1 MSTTDKTKS
10 KLLDSMRMSKEG
22 VSETTP
28 QETKGSAAKPAT
40 TKKATTKKAAA
51 KKTSAKKPVSMGKA
65 KAKAKAKTV
74 VEENYTSSVT
84 PTGDTYQSKGRIWP
98 D

>member
-40 TKKATTKKAAA
+40 TKKATTKKVAA
-51 KKTSAKKPVSMGKA
+51 KKTSAKKPVSKG
-65 KAKAKAKTV
+65 KAKAKTV